1 MIHLNKLYTNS
12 RVAEVNAFTI
22 RLIKLYKKG
31 DWSKD
36 AYLTNLFK
44 DLEACSNSLTTA
56 INPSKVVS
64 LLEEKDEVRDD
75 KVRSLH
81 YFLTGL
87 SYHPE
92 QKIQLAAQAL
102 LEVYQRYGMAIISEN
117 YAVETALIASLI
129 KDLSAQS
136 LKSSI
141 DALSGCAALIE
152 GLHKAQEDFEKTRVE
167 YEEEKAIESVRENA
181 TAIKYKA
188 LKLINE
194 KLIPYLQAMSQV
206 DEAKYGSFTHKL
218 AEITQDN
225 NETVKKR
232 TNSK

>member
-1 MIHLNKLYTNS
+1 MIHLNKLHINS

-44 DLEACSNSLTTA
+44 DLEACSNGLTTA
-56 INPSKVVS
+56 INSSKAVS

-75 KVRSLH
+75 KLRALY

-129 KDLSAQS
+129 EDLAAES

-152 GLHKAQEDFEKTRVE
+152 GLHKAQDDFEKTRVE
-167 YEEEKAIESVRENA
+167 YEEQKAVESVQENA
-181 TAIKYKA
+181 TAIKHKV

-206 DEAKYGSFTHKL
+206 DEAKYGSLTHTL

-232 TNSK
+232 KNSK

>member
-1 MIHLNKLYTNS
+1 MIHLNKLHINS

-56 INPSKVVS
+56 INRSKVVS

-75 KVRSLH
+75 KLRALY

-92 QKIQLAAQAL
+92 QKTQFAAQAL

-129 KDLSAQS
+129 EDLAAES

-141 DALSGCAALIE
+141 NALSGCAALIE
-152 GLHKAQEDFEKTRVE
+152 GLHKAQDDFEKTRVE
-167 YEEEKAIESVRENA
+167 YEEQKAVESVQENA
-181 TAIKYKA
+181 TAIKHKV

-206 DEAKYGSFTHKL
+206 DEAKYGSLTHTL

-225 NETVKKR
+225 NQTVKKR
-232 TNSK
+232 KNNK